1 MAVVLHGGR
10 GGISAL
16 LVFLVFGGLTI
27 FQSTWHSW
35 NNDFQAQ
42 GRYLFPIGAMAG
54 MMLARFA
61 PAAGRTLP
69 VTLPLALAMCAMS
82 VYSFVCVGLAHIPH

>member
-1 MAVVLHGGR
+1 
-10 GGISAL
+10 
-16 LVFLVFGGLTI
+16 
-27 FQSTWHSW
+27 
-35 NNDFQAQ
+35 
-42 GRYLFPIGAMAG
+42 MAG

-61 PAAGRTLP
+61 PAANRTLP